1 MLNFLLQA
9 PPENLISAF
18 LEVQNSTK
26 TQNLETE
33 NVKAYN
39 VQSKCLSLTKFDI
52 YAISVK

>member
-1 MLNFLLQA
+1 MLNFLLQV

-18 LEVQNSTK
+18 MEVQNSTK
-26 TQNLETE
+26 TQNLEAE
-33 NVKAYN
+33 NVRAYN